1 MLMKL
6 CICLSSK
13 WSHLR
18 LTWSPFLKPWAD
30 NSSTNQY
37 SYQLFYS
44 WGMTHLAPSYLK
56 NAYYGRGAWW
66 NSLRSLLPDS
76 VQFSRSVVSNSLRPH
91 ELQHARPPCP
101 SPTPRVHPNPCPS
114 SPWYHPTTSS
124 SVVPFSSC
132 PQSFP
137 ASGSYLINSFL
148 TDIKQL
154 AKTSGVEVGWGVA
167 LSVPLLMSMSEDFS
181 VPFYTLI
188 KLCYTKALEW
198 SRLVPGP
205 QVKPS
210 SEITNRT
217 PFTISYHPIQQRLRP
232 SFN

>member
-1 MLMKL
+1 MKL

-154 AKTSGVEVGWGVA
+154 AKTSKGGTLYPAFDVYVRSF
-167 LSVPLLMSMSEDFS
+167 LCPFLYFNKTLLHKSSW
-181 VPFYTLI
+181 VI
-188 KLCYTKALEW
+188 KTGPW
-198 SRLVPGP
+198 SP
-205 QVKPS
+205 
-210 SEITNRT
+210 N
-217 PFTISYHPIQQRLRP
+217 
-232 SFN
+232 